1 MEADLINIFFQMVK
15 IDSESGEEQKFL
27 QFLNNLFEKKLNAH
41 CEFDDYGNL
50 IAHIFA
56 KNSQGQSPILF
67 CCHGDT
73 IKPGKTI
80 QPILSNGIIRSKG
93 KTILGADDKAAIA
106 EILVAIWNASQHPP
120 IEIVI
125 TRREEE
131 GLLGSKNLD
140 INFLKAKAGY
150 VLDYK
155 TLKDIIVG
163 GPSLMKINIKIIGKA
178 AHAVEPQNGISAIE
192 VAAHAICSLKT
203 GWIDKETTV
212 NIGIIQGGE
221 VINAIPEQTT
231 IQIECRSQNH
241 EKCVTQSN
249 IIKNTF
255 ENVAHA
261 QNARTEVNMDLELNA
276 YHIPEDAKV
285 VKIAKR
291 AIHNI
296 GMKPR
301 VKIICGGNDASNL
314 NRRGIQTAVLGTG
327 SKLPHSKDEHIAV
340 KHMLKAV
347 KILQEIFKEWK

>member
-1 MEADLINIFFQMVK
+1 METDLINNFFQMVK

-27 QFLNNLFEKKLNAH
+27 KFLSNLFDKKLNAH

-50 IAHIFA
+50 IAHIFG

-73 IKPGKTI
+73 VKPGKLI
-80 QPILSNGIIRSKG
+80 QPILLNGIIRSNG
-93 KTILGADDKAAIA
+93 NTILGADDKAGIA
-106 EILVAIWNASQHPP
+106 ELLEAIKNASQYPP

-125 TRREEE
+125 TRQEEV
-131 GLLGSKNLD
+131 GGLGSKNLD
-140 INFLKAKAGY
+140 INFIKAKAGY

-155 TLKDIIVG
+155 TLQDIIVG

-221 VINAIPEQTT
+221 VINAIPEQTI
-231 IQIECRSQNH
+231 IQIESRSQNH

-249 IIKNTF
+249 IIRDTF
-255 ENVAHA
+255 EKAAHA
-261 QNARTEVNMDLELNA
+261 QNARTEVNMDLGLNA
-276 YHIPEDAKV
+276 YHIPEDTKV
-285 VKIAKR
+285 VKIAKS
-291 AIHNI
+291 ALNNI

-301 VKIICGGNDASNL
+301 VKIICGGNDASSL
-314 NRRGIQTAVLGTG
+314 NRKGIQTAVLGIG
-327 SKLPHSKDEHIAV
+327 GKLSHSKDEHIAV
-340 KHMLKAV
+340 KDMLKAV
-347 KILQEIFKEWK
+347 KILQEIFRIWK

>member
-1 MEADLINIFFQMVK
+1 MEVDLINILFQMVK

-50 IAHIFA
+50 IAHVFG
-56 KNSQGQSPILF
+56 KNSQRQSPILL

-73 IKPGKTI
+73 VKPGKVI

-93 KTILGADDKAAIA
+93 NTILGADDKAAIA
-106 EILVAIWNASQHPP
+106 EILVAIRNASQHPP
-120 IEIVI
+120 IDIVI

-140 INFLKAKAGY
+140 KKFLKAKAGY

-155 TLKDIIVG
+155 TLQDIIVG
-163 GPSLMKINIKIIGKA
+163 GPSLMEINVKIIGKA
-178 AHAVEPQNGISAIE
+178 SHAVEPQNGISAIE

-221 VINAIPEQTT
+221 VINAVPDQTT

-241 EKCVTQSN
+241 GKCVIQSN
-249 IIKNTF
+249 VIKDTLKR
-255 ENVAHA
+255 VAC
-261 QNARTEVNMDLELNA
+261 ARKARAEVNMNLGLNA

-314 NRRGIQTAVLGTG
+314 NRMGIQTAVLGTG

-340 KHMLKAV
+340 KDMLKAV
-347 KILQEIFKEWK
+347 KILQEIFKVWK